1 MSPLLLVVLSTL
13 GSLLL
18 PACPA
23 ATTTPAQSPAA
34 LHCCTLASGQ
44 LCCAQLLAPDG
55 TVAGCGCRP

>member
-1 MSPLLLVVLSTL
+1 MSPFLLVVLSTL
-13 GSLLL
+13 GSPPL

-23 ATTTPAQSPAA
+23 VPAQSPAA

-44 LCCAQLLAPDG
+44 LCCAQMLAPDG